1 MSLNEERESL
11 AAERTSLAWGRT
23 SLALLACGAA
33 VIKGVPTV
41 TERAGRPLAG
51 AIIVVLAATL
61 WVHGLWNERRRRIA
75 ITRGDRTAEASWLRG
90 TATTTVLVG
99 LLAFMVTLVG

>member
-1 MSLNEERESL
+1 MSLDEERESL

-41 TERAGRPLAG
+41 TERAGRPLA
-51 AIIVVLAATL
+51 AASL
-61 WVHGLWNERRRRIA
+61 WVHSLWNERRRRIA